1 MTLPKFT
8 VPKLI
13 FIFGFV
19 VLFLGTG
26 FETGVTGK
34 DEFWVTLRTP
44 LEMMERG
51 SYWTLWLNDEV
62 RLQKPP
68 LIYWFIAAMFHLFG
82 VELWAARLVGVLSG
96 AGMATLTTLLYRR
109 LFKGSG
115 FLAGIVLLATAGV
128 AVEGRRAMLDMPLG
142 LFTTWSVYLCV
153 VAWQDKKRWAWAAA
167 GAALAAATLAKGP
180 QSLLF
185 LLPALITGFLLL
197 PQKPPAKTWLI
208 PGLLLGGTFLVLA
221 LPWPLSMKIMHYE
234 FIEEL
239 NTQIVGHR
247 LNRVSLRSPF
257 NALGAVLLL
266 TFPWSFVTLTGL
278 TQAWRKNHPL
288 CDRRVQWLCGW
299 LMLSVLPFFFMR
311 SFERYMIPILPCAAL
326 LIVVTLERLN
336 PRPRRFL
343 VILSASLLALVAIVF
358 SLFGMWFELTHF
370 SSMATVGMTLWLL
383 WTAFTEDHPQRP
395 IVATVWVF
403 TFVLGILYP
412 RLGVNAL
419 PDDLPWD
426 DLRAS
431 RVGIYSRY
439 SQPAMLSMRLG
450 RSVEFPF
457 EDRLN
462 HYGFDGFIFT
472 THDQFQIPNR
482 DDTLHHALR
491 TARIPY
497 EEAGRYPVFFSRR
510 TWIRFTDPGATRET
524 WREALRT
531 RNLNPLKSEIVFV
544 RTLPAPVE
552 KP

>member
-1 MTLPKFT
+1 MTLPRFT
-8 VPKLI
+8 VPRLI
-13 FIFGFV
+13 FLFGFI

-26 FETGVTGK
+26 HETGVTGK

-68 LIYWFIAAMFHLFG
+68 LVYWFIAGMFHLVG

-115 FLAGIVLLATAGV
+115 FLAGIMLLATAGV

-153 VAWQDKKRWAWAAA
+153 VAWQDKNRLAWAGA

-185 LLPALITGFLLL
+185 LLPALIMGLILL
-197 PQKPPAKTWLI
+197 PKRPPARSLLV
-208 PGLLLGGTFLVLA
+208 PALLLGVTFLALA
-221 LPWPLSMKIMHYE
+221 LPWPVSMRFLHYD

-239 NTQIVGHR
+239 NNQIVDQR

-257 NALGAVLLL
+257 NALGAILLL
-266 TFPWSFVTLTGL
+266 TFPWSFVTFTGL
-278 TQAWRKNHPL
+278 ILAWKKGHAL
-288 CDRRVQWLCGW
+288 CDRRVQWLAGW

-326 LIVVTLERLN
+326 LILVTLERVS
-336 PRPRRFL
+336 PRTRKIL
-343 VILSASLLALVAIVF
+343 VILSALLLAIVALVF
-358 SLFGMWFELTHF
+358 SLFGMWFDLTYF

-383 WTAFTEDHPQRP
+383 WTACTEIHPQRP
-395 IVATVWVF
+395 VIAAVWVF
-403 TFVLGILYP
+403 TFILGILYP
-412 RLGVNAL
+412 RLGVNRL
-419 PDDLPWD
+419 PDNLPWD
-426 DLRAS
+426 DLKAS
-431 RVGIYSRY
+431 RVGIYSSY

-462 HYGFDGFIFT
+462 TYGFDGFIFT
-472 THDQFQIPNR
+472 TRDQYR
-482 DDTLHHALR
+482 DPARVDTLHHALR
-491 TARIPY
+491 TAGIPY
-497 EEAGRYPVFFSRR
+497 EEAGSYPVFFSRR
-510 TWIRFTDPGATRET
+510 TWIRFTDPEADRET
-524 WREALRT
+524 WRTALRT
-531 RNLNPLKSEIVFV
+531 RNLTPLKSEIVFV
-544 RTLPAPVE
+544 RTHPE
-552 KP
+552 